1 MPSTKR
7 GDEQTGSADS
17 LPLRQLPYCLGN
29 LRQLRVG
36 GAALQPQPVIDGG
49 SAADHG
55 SGGNVVGDAALR
67 DGDGAVAD
75 LDVAGDAD
83 LSGENDV
90 VADVGRAGEA
100 YLRAEQRVVSY
111 GATVADVDQVVEFRT
126 APDAGLADAGAV
138 DAGVGLE
145 FRVALNH
152 YVAGLDD
159 LV

>member
-67 DGDGAVAD
+67 DGDGSVAD

-83 LSGENDV
+83 LSGEKDI
-90 VADVGRAGEA
+90 VADVGCAGHFKGGD
-100 YLRAEQRVVSY
+100 
-111 GATVADVDQVVEFRT
+111 GAIAIAQSGI
-126 APDAGLADAGAV
+126 P
-138 DAGVGLE
+138 
-145 FRVALNH
+145 H
-152 YVAGLDD
+152 
-159 LV
+159 